1 MRNTR
6 KLLPISCKVVEEWPI
21 WLMIWL
27 YMVVAYKSM
36 IGLCMWYSHDWERK
50 DWRLIETIASF
61 AFSNF
66 FGHDL
71 SGQFITPSKVKVAA
85 ILIAS
90 SPQDVSQIRS
100 FFKFFQTSH
109 KKQNLYEGFWGRM
122 SLLFGARKV
131 ISEVEGASCSGQ
143 YSCVLQGR
151 LQHTHQSWYRTTCL
165 GCCADRSSGWRME
178 GNRVRI

>member
-1 MRNTR
+1 MHVVLTR
-6 KLLPISCKVVEEWPI
+6 LREKGLTLHRDKCKFRLLK
-21 WLMIWL
+21 
-27 YMVVAYKSM
+27 
-36 IGLCMWYSHDWERK
+36 
-50 DWRLIETIASF
+50 
-61 AFSNF
+61 F

-71 SGQFITPSKVKVAA
+71 SSQFITPSKVKVAA

-90 SPQDVSQIRS
+90 SPLDVSQIRS
-100 FFKFFQTSH
+100 FFKLVQYSAKFFQTSH

-165 GCCADRSSGWRME
+165 GCCADPSSGWRME
-178 GNRVRI
+178 RNRVPI